1 MRINNCTMENHTFR
15 GMVDAGLVRHRTLR
29 ILLGFAIL
37 GLCHIAAPALGQG
50 ALENPQPQR
59 SESGIG
65 VVSGWFCDASVIEIQ
80 FDDLAPIDAAYGT
93 TREDTVGVCGDA
105 DNGFGLLWA
114 YALLGEGQHTVRAF
128 ADGVEF
134 ATRTF
139 QVHLLGEGFIRG
151 LELKTELT
159 SLELGKQFELSWEQS
174 KQNFIVTRV
183 QDADFS
189 LEDLLAVLGGT
200 WSGEWRAPTGMGSV
214 SMLIGA
220 STDGDIQVTDVT
232 LTGTGCAASGSGTG
246 GTIDINDPIVEVEM
260 VDGSRIEFE
269 LFVTDSFTTVGGAFY
284 IQSGPCAE
292 ADGIFYMFR

>member
-1 MRINNCTMENHTFR
+1 MHINCTEKNTR
-15 GMVDAGLVRHRTLR
+15 PGTKEVAGTLR
-29 ILLGFAIL
+29 RARRRLLGAAAL
-37 GLCHIAAPALGQG
+37 GLCHIAAPVLGQG

-65 VVSGWFCDASVIEIQ
+65 VVSGWYCDASVIEIQ

-134 ATRTF
+134 ASRTF

-159 SLELGKQFELSWEQS
+159 SLALGKQFELSWEQS
-174 KQNFIVTRV
+174 KQNFIVTHV
-183 QDADFS
+183 EDADFTA
-189 LEDLLAVLGGT
+189 EDLLVALGGT
-200 WSGEWRAPTGMGSV
+200 WSGEWRSPTGMGSA
-214 SMLIGA
+214 SMEIEASMDGA
-220 STDGDIQVTDVT
+220 IQVTDVT

-260 VDGSRIEFE
+260 EDGSRIEFE
-269 LFVTDSFTTVGGAFY
+269 LFVTDSFTTVGGAFFV
-284 IQSGPCAE
+284 QSGPCAE
-292 ADGIFYMFR
+292 TDGMFYLFR